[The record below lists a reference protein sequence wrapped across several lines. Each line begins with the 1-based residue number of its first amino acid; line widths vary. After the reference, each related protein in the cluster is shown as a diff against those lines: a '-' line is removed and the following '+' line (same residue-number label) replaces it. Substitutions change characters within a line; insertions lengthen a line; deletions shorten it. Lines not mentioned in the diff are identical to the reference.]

1 MSIEAMKQARSVI
14 SSINS
19 GRQHEIKK
27 NGETVFWQREEW
39 VRWGLD
45 EVLPLIDQAIAEAEK
60 QEPVAWTENDM
71 AYRPNGLPQEFIHH
85 EVESHDDWSEWVC
98 PKPEQYFLK
107 CCDCGLVHEAQFR
120 VAKYGEGDYCEL
132 VEDKDTQAQFR
143 MRRRTTPQQRKPLTD
158 EEIESLAD
166 SLEVWNDDSEKWI
179 LDSNTFARAIEAAH
193 GIKGEV

>member
-1 MSIEAMKQARSVI
+1 MIEIIKALVACMESAIEAGDWQVDGACDPTMALVNAR
-14 SSINS
+14 
-19 GRQHEIKK
+19 K
-27 NGETVFWQREEW
+27 
-39 VRWGLD
+39 
-45 EVLPLIDQAIAEAEK
+45 AIAEAEK

-158 EEIESLAD
+158 ERLELIGHADLAINNIYIFNGYGED
-166 SLEVWNDDSEKWI
+166 VPEGRTPIYAGYK
-179 LDSNTFARAIEAAH
+179 AAH
-193 GIKGEV
+193 GIKE

>member
-1 MSIEAMKQARSVI
+1 MRQALELALEALQVATTPLAKD
-14 SSINS
+14 
-19 GRQHEIKK
+19 RQ
-27 NGETVFWQREEW
+27 
-39 VRWGLD
+39 
-45 EVLPLIDQAIAEAEK
+45 EVLRAITAIKEALAQPE

-143 MRRRTTPQQRKPLTD
+143 MRRRTTPPQRTWVGLTD
-158 EEIESLAD
+158 EEIAD
-166 SLEVWNDDSEKWI
+166 CAEKMEASDPTDSFWRE
-179 LDSNTFARAIEAAH
+179 FFRGIEA
-193 GIKGEV
+193 KLKEKNT